1 MKARQP
7 WTPNELDELD
17 RLYPGHTA
25 KAVAAQLGRP
35 VSSIYRMAEK
45 RGLHKSAEF
54 FASPASGRLDGVRGE
69 SGRFKMGQTPW
80 NKGKPH
86 PSTGRSADS
95 QFKKGQMAGAAMHNY
110 VPIGSTRITKYGALE
125 KKITDDP
132 SLAPTRRWAPV
143 ARLVWEAKH
152 GPIPPK
158 HVVRFLPGMATTIE
172 NEITLDRLECISL
185 AENMR
190 RNSLHRYPEEIA
202 RAIQMRGA
210 LNRKINNVQKH
221 Q

>member
-1 MKARQP
+1 MKARKP
-7 WTPNELDELD
+7 WAASELDALD
-17 RLYPGHTA
+17 RLYPDFTA
-25 KAVAAQLGRP
+25 KTIAEQLGRP
-35 VSSIYRMAEK
+35 ISSIYRMAEI
-45 RGLHKSAEF
+45 RGLQKSAEF

-69 SGRFKMGQTPW
+69 SGRFKTGQTPW
-80 NKGKPH
+80 NKGKSH
-86 PSTGRSADS
+86 PSTGRSAET

-110 VPIGSTRITKYGALE
+110 VPIGSTRITRDGALE

-132 SLAPTRRWAPV
+132 NLAPTRRWAPV

-158 HVVRFLPGMATTIE
+158 HVVRFLPGMATTVE
-172 NEITLDRLECISL
+172 DEITHDRLECISL
-185 AENMR
+185 SENMR